1 MPAASAKSFSR
12 SPSSRKMNS
21 CLPHLFISAPCLL
34 SPERGWGLATS
45 SGQGLAHHFP
55 LLSSSLPSAQ
65 PHICSDPNQWLQ
77 FLPNLGLCLGP
88 TISMQSLPND
98 TGVKSAPPD
107 VEEFPVFRTAGIRV
121 LRGGHSVRTTTAPRN
136 SLLGTEKRPV
146 PRKVVGFG
154 ALSGTT
160 SYSFNHAPS

>member
-1 MPAASAKSFSR
+1 MVEKQATEERVGNGKD
-12 SPSSRKMNS
+12 K
-21 CLPHLFISAPCLL
+21 L
-34 SPERGWGLATS
+34 SVCGG
-45 SGQGLAHHFP
+45 
-55 LLSSSLPSAQ
+55 
-65 PHICSDPNQWLQ
+65 DPTHQWLQ

-136 SLLGTEKRPV
+136 ALLGTEKRPV

-160 SYSFNHAPS
+160 SYSF